1 MPAPTPNPLLPK
13 IIAAAENLVR
23 EEHFSVENLCLA
35 ADCSLRQLGEAV
47 GTVDDVISHVND
59 RFMAAYLDKAAPL
72 SQEADDLKA
81 VTALAMA
88 WLDHALANPKNMEM
102 LLLHR
107 WAPNFTRPD
116 WYLARVNACFAPMEV
131 RLAKL
136 GPAAPAP
143 AVGGVARGIYAHIC
157 GLYFLS
163 INERAKPAGIESIRG
178 LLQMHVAML
187 ARGLASTPA

>member
-1 MPAPTPNPLLPK
+1 MLQK
-13 IIAAAENLVR
+13 VIAAAEKLVR

-35 ADCSLRQLGEAV
+35 SDCGLRELGEAV

-59 RFMAAYLDKAAPL
+59 RFMAAYLEKAAPL
-72 SQEADDLKA
+72 AQEPDDLKA

-88 WLDHALANPKNMEM
+88 WLDHAVSNPQNMEM

-107 WAPNFTRPD
+107 WAPHFTRPD
-116 WYLARVNACFAPMEV
+116 WYLARVNACFAPMEA

-136 GPAAPAP
+136 GPGAAAA
-143 AVGGVARGIYAHIC
+143 AVAGVARGIYAHIC

-178 LLQMHVAML
+178 LLQLHVAML
-187 ARGLASTPA
+187 ARGLGATTA

>member
-1 MPAPTPNPLLPK
+1 MPVTPHPLLPK
-13 IIAAAENLVR
+13 VVAAAEDLVR
-23 EEHFSVENLCLA
+23 KEHFSVENLCLA

-59 RFMAAYLDKAAPL
+59 RFMAAYVEKAGPL
-72 SQEADDLKA
+72 GQEPDDLKA
-81 VTALAMA
+81 VTALAMG
-88 WLDHALANPKNMEM
+88 WLDHALSNPKNMEM

-116 WYLARVNACFAPMEV
+116 WYLARVQACFAPMEA
-131 RLAKL
+131 RLSKL
-136 GPAAPAP
+136 GPAAPP
-143 AVGGVARGIYAHIC
+143 AAVAGVARGIYAHIC

-178 LLQMHVAML
+178 LLQLQVAIL
-187 ARGLASTPA
+187 ARGLAATHA